1 MAQSHFS
8 CFTIGNGKIPINQVL
23 AMAGRPCAAYV
34 MLGVINSVKDTA
46 VDMRVLFFECTQIDN
61 GRRELRVVVCRDR
74 AATSR
79 RPSRFKP
86 QQVFATW
93 PSRTETDLAGL
104 ASIFSKSVSSPA
116 VHNCLPIYLITPLN

>member
-34 MLGVINSVKDTA
+34 MPALVKDTA
-46 VDMRVLFFECTQIDN
+46 VELKGLLFECTQIDN

-79 RPSRFKP
+79 RRARFKP

-93 PSRTETDLAGL
+93 PNSRTETELAAICVP
-104 ASIFSKSVSSPA
+104 ASSQKV
-116 VHNCLPIYLITPLN
+116 